1 VRGFVGTLH
10 RVPATGAI
18 LAATGVLAVSV
29 AFGHGAQSVA
39 PLILMAAIFVGWH
52 HVLLRWQTLVGL
64 IIAVVLFVPIG
75 FYRLPANL
83 PFNLDLYRLLVAV
96 VALLWISSLLVDRR
110 ITLRSTAFDRPL
122 LLVVGCVFASELVNQ
137 GRVDLYGSNVV
148 KSLTFFLGFVFVY
161 YIVTSTIRHRAAI
174 DGLLK
179 LLVVGGGFIGAAAVI
194 ERQSRYNVFYH
205 LHWVLPFL
213 NFEGASGYL
222 QLGGRVRAYGSA
234 QQPIAL
240 GAALVLLVPVS
251 IYLTRR
257 YGRRWMLATVLLVLG
272 ALASGSRTAITMA
285 VAEVVVFLIL
295 KPKETRRLWPLVI
308 PGAVVVH
315 VFLPG
320 AIGSLKNSFFPKG
333 GIIQQQSYLG
343 NNYDAQLSG
352 GRIRQL
358 GPMLSEANR
367 HWPFG
372 EGYGTRITG
381 FDVKNRNAPIL
392 DNQWLE
398 NALDVGFVGVALWVW
413 LILGAVRRL
422 MRASRRGTKD
432 HDDWLFAGL
441 AAGIAA
447 FGIGM
452 LTFDAFAFTQAVF
465 LFWVLLALS
474 AAALAAGSSTESP
487 SAPARRARRVPRAA
501 I

>member
-29 AFGHGAQSVA
+29 ASGHGAQSVA
-39 PLILMAAIFVGWH
+39 PLVLMAAIFVGWH
-52 HVLLRWQTLVGL
+52 DALLRWQTIVGL

-75 FYRLPANL
+75 LYRLPANL

-96 VALLWISSLLVDRR
+96 VALLWISSLLIDRR

-122 LLVVGCVFASELVNQ
+122 LLLVGCVLASELVNP

-179 LLVVGGGFIGAAAVI
+179 LLVFGGGFIGAAAVL
-194 ERQSRYNVFYH
+194 ERQDRYNVFYH
-205 LHWVLPFL
+205 LHSVLPFL
-213 NFEGASGYL
+213 KFEGAQGFL
-222 QLGGRVRAYGSA
+222 QLGSRVRPYGSA

-240 GAALVLLVPVS
+240 GAALILLLPVS

-257 YGRRWMLATVLLVLG
+257 YGRRWMVASVLLILG
-272 ALASGSRTAITMA
+272 ALASGSRTAISMA
-285 VAEVVVFLIL
+285 VAELVVYLIL
-295 KPKETRRLWPLVI
+295 KPKETRRLWPLLI
-308 PGAVVVH
+308 PGAIVVH

-320 AIGSLKNSFFPKG
+320 TIGSLKASFFPKG
-333 GIIQQQSYLG
+333 GIIHQQSYLG
-343 NNYDAQLSG
+343 KGYNPELAG

-381 FDVKNRNAPIL
+381 FDVTNRNAPIL

-398 NALDVGFVGVALWVW
+398 NALEVGFVGVALWVW

-422 MRASRRGTKD
+422 MRASRHGNAD
-432 HDDWLFAGL
+432 QDDWLFAGL
-441 AAGIAA
+441 AAGITA

-465 LFWVLLALS
+465 LFWILLALS
-474 AAALAAGSSTESP
+474 AAALALGSVAKSP
-487 SAPARRARRVPRAA
+487 LEAPASVP
-501 I
+501 